1 MTKPRIAFVLA
12 FLALALASYAQTA
25 PDKKKAAAAPKQRE
39 DTQLLRYEI
48 SVSNPG
54 TRSEGFSGKVFIAGT
69 EAPDT
74 FAFIEAYGVRYVNV
88 PFTQTWK
95 WHGYTPDIQ
104 PAEQTPNESKV
115 TGRFDDADTTRG
127 WYEARVDD
135 MKPGTP
141 ATWIFAG
148 SSSSG
153 AWIDPLRFADYCAP
167 KAK

>member
-1 MTKPRIAFVLA
+1 MKHSRIAFAIALI
-12 FLALALASYAQTA
+12 ALAMTASGQTTA
-25 PDKKKAAAAPKQRE
+25 DKKKAAAKPRE

-104 PAEQTPNESKV
+104 SDDQSSADSRA
-115 TGRFDDADTTRG
+115 TGRFEDEDITRG
-127 WYEARVDD
+127 WYDARVDD
-135 MKPGTP
+135 MKAGTP

-153 AWIDPLRFADYCAP
+153 AWIDPLRFADYCGV
-167 KAK
+167 KEK